1 MSPGRLRPSR
11 ALPLLLILSSC
22 ASTGGRSDPG
32 AGLDAGALA
41 LRQAEFEAA
50 RERLVSV
57 RHLCGEARLGRQALL
72 LLSALELDP
81 RNPAGDP
88 DRGAAYAAH
97 YLARPETFPWTRPVA
112 GQLYLQAV
120 RLGGEPASGAAD
132 PLLEEIAS
140 REDAPEACER
150 SDWGVVGGG
159 EPPALGS
166 GAHASRPGSGSRRA
180 DENLRLRNRVAE
192 LEAELERIR
201 ATLQP

>member
-1 MSPGRLRPSR
+1 MSPGHLRPPR
-11 ALPLLLILSSC
+11 ALPLVLILSAC
-22 ASTGGRSDPG
+22 ASSGGRSDPG
-32 AGLDAGALA
+32 AGLDAGAFA
-41 LRQAEFEAA
+41 LRQAEFGAA

-57 RHLCGEARLGRQALL
+57 RHICGEARLGRQALL
-72 LLSALELDP
+72 LLSAMELDP

-88 DRGAAYAAH
+88 GRAAAYAAH

-112 GQLYLQAV
+112 EQLYLQAL
-120 RLGGEPASGAAD
+120 RLGGEPVSQPDD

-140 REDAPEACER
+140 RESVPEACER

-159 EPPALGS
+159 DPPALGS
-166 GAHASRPGSGSRRA
+166 GTRSSRPGSGSRPG
-180 DENLRLRNRVAE
+180 DEDHRLRNRITE

>member
-1 MSPGRLRPSR
+1 MSPRHLLPFQ
-11 ALPLLLILSSC
+11 ALPLLLILSAC
-22 ASTGGRSDPG
+22 ASAGGRNSPG

-57 RHLCGEARLGRQALL
+57 RQICGEARLGRQALL
-72 LLSALELDP
+72 LLSAMELDP

-88 DRGAAYAAH
+88 DLGATYAAL

-112 GQLYLQAV
+112 EQLYLQAL

-140 REDAPEACER
+140 RESAPEACER
-150 SDWGVVGGG
+150 SDWSVVGGG
-159 EPPALGS
+159 EPPSLGGGS
-166 GAHASRPGSGSRRA
+166 LDSRPGSGSRPG
-180 DENLRLRNRVAE
+180 DESQRLKNRIAE
-192 LEAELERIR
+192 LEAELDRIR
-201 ATLQP
+201 ATLRP